1 MSYNVSRSSGL
12 GKTVEAVITDADL
25 TAAATTQTIEAI
37 SLPAAAVVTQVAFY
51 LDEEFD
57 GGATSELTI
66 QVGDGSDANGYITAQ
81 SVHADATSVTTG
93 IVDGAYLTVG
103 TDVNT
108 GNAKQYA
115 SADTVDVL
123 FTATGANVS
132 VLTAGKLRVI
142 VSYLDIA

>member
-12 GKTVEAVITDADL
+12 AKTVEAVITDADL

-37 SLPAAAVVTQVAFY
+37 SLPAAAIVTQVAFY

-66 QVGDGSDANGYITAQ
+66 EVGDGDDPNGYITAQ
-81 SVHADATSVTTG
+81 SVHADATTVTTG
-93 IVDGAYLTVG
+93 IVDGVYLTVG

-108 GNAKQYA
+108 GNSKQYA
-115 SADTVDVL
+115 AAGTIKVL

>member
-66 QVGDGSDANGYITAQ
+66 QVGDGSDPNGYITAQ

-115 SADTVDVL
+115 AADTIDVL